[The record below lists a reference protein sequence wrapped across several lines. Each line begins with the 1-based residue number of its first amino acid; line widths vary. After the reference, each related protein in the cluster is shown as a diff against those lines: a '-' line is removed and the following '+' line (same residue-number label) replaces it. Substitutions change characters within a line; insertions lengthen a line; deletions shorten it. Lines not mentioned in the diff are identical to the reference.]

1 MKKVKKN
8 YGEDP
13 NKNMYAWMHGKSVT
27 STGEEWTMQK
37 LQPSIGFSFTV
48 WVFIHM
54 NTRGDQN
61 KRKKEK
67 HYKCSLFCCVSVFFC
82 GFAYSRA
89 FLIDEGLGCEL
100 GHIKRL
106 VSLQVN
112 CRKCFELKLNHSVVC
127 ILTVRTARQCK
138 WKRNI
143 STRREREKKQRFKNH
158 KVQSLSYLFI
168 EIIKTI
174 VAKK

>member
-1 MKKVKKN
+1 MKKVKKSM
-8 YGEDP
+8 EKTQTKICMHECMEKASHLQAK
-13 NKNMYAWMHGKSVT
+13 NKRCKNFNRVLAF
-27 STGEEWTMQK
+27 
-37 LQPSIGFSFTV
+37 LFTV

-67 HYKCSLFCCVSVFFC
+67 HYKCSLFCCVSVVFC